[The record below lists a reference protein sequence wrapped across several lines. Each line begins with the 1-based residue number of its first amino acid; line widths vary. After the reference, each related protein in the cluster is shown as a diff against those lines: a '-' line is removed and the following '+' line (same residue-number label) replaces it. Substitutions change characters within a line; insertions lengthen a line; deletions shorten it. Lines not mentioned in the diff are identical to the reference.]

1 MITTYFFGIIC
12 GIAILFLLKFM
23 QVLNSEL
30 HGFGT
35 ARATFN
41 PTRGNM
47 LQTQKNNE
55 SPSPSRRSTYAV
67 PQDFCRIFAED
78 TTPLFLLSLALT
90 ADPEKAEKCFVA
102 GLDDSIH
109 GNPVFKEWA
118 RSWSKRTI
126 IKNAI
131 RMISPAPGR
140 MNGKRAVPAQKILE
154 LDPRAVG
161 FLTPVRGLAPFER
174 FVFVM
179 LVLEGYSTQECSIL
193 LNCTKQEVLW
203 GRARALQ
210 QLAAAGRNIRSQAT
224 DDSRS
229 AHFLESARI
238 A

>member
-1 MITTYFFGIIC
+1 MITTYLFGVIC

-23 QVLNSEL
+23 QVLNGEL

-35 ARATFN
+35 ARVTIN

-47 LQTQKNNE
+47 LQTEKNNE
-55 SPSPSRRSTYAV
+55 SPSSSRRPTYAV

-78 TTPLFLLSLALT
+78 TTALFLLSLALT
-90 ADPEKAEKCFVA
+90 ADPEKAEQCFVA

-131 RMISPAPGR
+131 RMISPAPGQR
-140 MNGKRAVPAQKILE
+140 NGKRPVPAQKILE
-154 LDPRAVG
+154 LEPRAVG
-161 FLTPVRGLAPFER
+161 FLMPVRELAPFER

-179 LVLEGYSTQECSIL
+179 SVLEGYSIQECSIL
-193 LNCTKQEVLW
+193 LNCTKQEVSR

-210 QLAAAGRNIRSQAT
+210 QLAAASGNARLQGT

-229 AHFLESARI
+229 THFLESVRI